1 MEILVCSGILVG
13 KLRRKDLDKR
23 KIREGKEKEEERKEK
38 GRFEIGK

>member
-1 MEILVCSGILVG
+1 VG